1 MKQFEHLNQRIM
13 RQPENEE
20 QLVELENAVEEAK
33 AKILPSFL
41 DEYEDTC
48 LKLHVSYRLTA
59 ANSPGYHAVSRA
71 PFEDII
77 AWLFLTWD
85 EAR

>member
-33 AKILPSFL
+33 AKILPSLL
-41 DEYEDTC
+41 DEYEAGGPPHSLSGSVC
-48 LKLHVSYRLTA
+48 SVC
-59 ANSPGYHAVSRA
+59 V
-71 PFEDII
+71 
-77 AWLFLTWD
+77 
-85 EAR
+85 

>member
-33 AKILPSFL
+33 AKILPSLL
-41 DEYEDTC
+41 DEYEAGC
-48 LKLHVSYRLTA
+48 PGFLVSIRPFGKGCKSFR
-59 ANSPGYHAVSRA
+59 SP
-71 PFEDII
+71 
-77 AWLFLTWD
+77 
-85 EAR
+85 